1 MVVASVAVAAMLL
14 CGIGCLYQLGAAL
27 AVRAFVRLPMPEGGT
42 APVTV
47 LKPLCGAEPGLYDN
61 LATFCR
67 QDHPACQV
75 IFGVREA
82 DDPAIPVVRR
92 LIADLGRDDVEL
104 VVDGEVRGTN
114 YKVSNLGNMLARARH
129 EILVIADSDMR
140 VAPHY
145 VRAVTAP
152 LADPA
157 NGLVTCLY
165 VGRPRPGLWS
175 RLGAAFINWGFLPSV
190 LVGRALGVDEGCFGA
205 TMALRRETL
214 ERVGGFAAFDDHLAD
229 DHALGAAVRRLGLRV
244 VLSPYLV
251 EDDLHEPDLAAL
263 YAHELRWQRTI
274 RVVAPGGHAGSALT
288 QPFLFALLALALAPF
303 AGDAFGGWVPGAA
316 AAVLCAAVAA
326 RMVAAR
332 AADSALGAGLGPWLV
347 PLRDALSVAIFVHSF
362 LGRRVRW
369 RGHLFRVGPDG
380 RLVP

>member
-27 AVRAFVRLPMPEGGT
+27 AVRAFVRLPMPDGGT

-47 LKPLCGAEPGLYDN
+47 LKPLCGAEPGLYEN
-61 LATFCR
+61 LASFCR
-67 QDHPACQV
+67 QDHPCYQV

-104 VVDGEVRGTN
+104 VVDGAVRGTN
-114 YKVSNLGNMLARARH
+114 YKVSNLGNMMARARH
-129 EILVIADSDMR
+129 DLLVIADSDMR

-145 VRAVTAP
+145 LRAVAAP
-152 LADPA
+152 LADAA

-214 ERVGGFAAFDDHLAD
+214 DRVGGFAAFDDHLAD

-244 VLSPYLV
+244 VLSPCLV

-274 RVVAPGGHAGSALT
+274 RVVAPGGHAGSVVT
-288 QPFLFALLALALAPF
+288 QPFVFAVLALVLSAF
-303 AGDAFGGWVPGAA
+303 AGGALPGVA
-316 AAVLCAAVAA
+316 AAVLCAAIAA
-326 RMVAAR
+326 RMVTAR
-332 AADSALGAGLGPWLV
+332 VVDSALGVGLGPWLV
-347 PLRDALSVAIFVHSF
+347 PLRDALSAVIFVHSF
-362 LGRRVRW
+362 LGRRVLW
-369 RGHLFRVGPDG
+369 RGQSFRVGPDG
-380 RLVP
+380 RLAP

>member
-1 MVVASVAVAAMLL
+1 MIALL
-14 CGIGCLYQLGAAL
+14 AGLALLLAGVGCLYHIGAAF
-27 AVRAFVRLPMPEGGT
+27 AVRRHLRKAMPTGGT

-47 LKPLCGAEPGLYDN
+47 LKPLCGAEPGLYEN
-61 LATFCR
+61 LLSFCR
-67 QDHPACQV
+67 QDHPCYQV

-82 DDPAIPVVRR
+82 DDPAIAVVRR

-104 VVDGEVRGTN
+104 VIDGTVRGTN
-114 YKVSNLGNMLARARH
+114 YKVSNRGNMLAHARH
-129 EILVIADSDMR
+129 DVLVLADSDMR

-145 VRAVTAP
+145 LAAVTAP

-165 VGRPRPGLWS
+165 VGRPRPNLWS
-175 RLGAAFINWGFLPSV
+175 RLGAGFINWGFLPSV
-190 LVGRALGVDEGCFGA
+190 LVGEALGVDEGCFGA

-214 ERVGGFAAFDDHLAD
+214 EKVGGFAAFDDHLAD
-229 DHALGAAVRRLGLRV
+229 DHALGVAVRRLGCKV

-251 EDDLHEPDLAAL
+251 DDDLHEPDFAAL

-274 RVVAPGGHAGSALT
+274 RVVAPGGHASSVMT
-288 QPFLFALLALALAPF
+288 QPLAFALPGLALSAAAPAPF
-303 AGDAFGGWVPGAA
+303 GWIAIF
-316 AAVLCAAVAA
+316 VLCAALVARIFCA
-326 RMVAAR
+326 RT
-332 AADSALGAGLGPWLV
+332 ADSSFGLIPCAWLV
-347 PLRDALSVAIFVHSF
+347 PLRDVLTLVVFVHSF

-369 RGHLFRVGPDG
+369 RGHLFRVAADG

>member
-1 MVVASVAVAAMLL
+1 VIALLAALAMLL
-14 CGIGCLYQLGAAL
+14 AGFGCLYQVAAAW
-27 AVRAFVRLPMPEGGT
+27 AVRAHVRKRPPSGGL

-47 LKPLCGAEPGLYDN
+47 LKPLCGAEPGLGEN

-67 QDHPACQV
+67 QDHPDYQV

-82 DDPAIPVVRR
+82 DDPAIPVVRK

-104 VVDGEVRGTN
+104 VVDGDVRGTN
-114 YKVSNLGNMLARARH
+114 YKVSNLGNMMARARH
-129 EILVIADSDMR
+129 GVIVIADSDMR

-145 VRAVTAP
+145 LRAVTAP
-152 LADPA
+152 LEDPGV
-157 NGLVTCLY
+157 GLVTCLY

-175 RLGAAFINWGFLPSV
+175 RLGAAFINWGFLPSA
-190 LVGRALGVDEGCFGA
+190 LVGQALGVDEGCFGA

-229 DHALGAAVRRLGLRV
+229 DHALGAAVRRLGLKV
-244 VLSPYLV
+244 ALSPYLV
-251 EDDLHEPDLAAL
+251 EDDLHEPSLAAL

-274 RVVAPGGHAGSALT
+274 RVVAPGGHAGSVLT
-288 QPFLFALLALALAPF
+288 QPLAFAALGLVLALF
-303 AGDAFGGWVPGAA
+303 SAGAVIWSAI
-316 AAVLCAAVAA
+316 AVLCVALAA
-326 RMVAAR
+326 RIFCAR
-332 AADSALGAGLGPWLV
+332 VADSTLGVPLGAWLV
-347 PLRDALSVAIFVHSF
+347 PLRDALSLAVFVHSF

-369 RGHLFRVGPDG
+369 RGHLFKVAADG